1 MSPSFRNAVLL
12 LALCA
17 AASGCYA
24 KPLLTRLAPTDQPV
38 ANYAIGETRRALPG
52 GVMIER
58 IEGLLLLPG
67 YRQTQALTVPGLDKH
82 APPVQEI
89 WAAHYQYSGVCQ
101 DGRYVLT
108 SPKFYKER
116 IGIVV
121 ADDGT
126 VPCDQP
132 VVQLGGTK
140 VGRTWTV
147 QEKAGV
153 KAFSPTP
160 FIAGKSGAS
169 RHWQIT
175 YAGRTGSEVS
185 LEYRELDDIG
195 YGIQTRATAS
205 QQVKYD
211 LSASKVLNFHENKIE
226 VLEASNTGITF
237 RVLHDAGKAR
247 KISELWGESAAK

>member
-1 MSPSFRNAVLL
+1 
-12 LALCA
+12 
-17 AASGCYA
+17 CYA
-24 KPLLTRLAPTDQPV
+24 KPLLTRLTPSDQPV
-38 ANYAIGETRRALPG
+38 ANYAIGETRKASPG
-52 GVMIER
+52 SVMIER

-67 YRQTQALTVPGLDKH
+67 YRQTQVLTVAGLDKQS
-82 APPVQEI
+82 PPVQEI

-140 VGRTWTV
+140 AGRTWPV
-147 QEKAGV
+147 REKAGV
-153 KAFSPTP
+153 KAFSPAP

-169 RHWQIT
+169 LHWQLI
-175 YAGRTGSEVS
+175 YAGRSGNEVS
-185 LEYRELDDIG
+185 LEYRELEDIG

-205 QQVKYD
+205 QLVKYD
-211 LSASKVLNFHENKIE
+211 LSVSKVLNFRENKIE
-226 VLEASNTGITF
+226 VLEASNTGISF
-237 RVLHDAGKAR
+237 RVLHDTGKAR
-247 KISELWGESAAK
+247 KISELWGEPAAK